1 MSYVQEHPIAESW
14 LTQNITEATVRYAE
28 ELAKHLSRGNKDKKV
43 LSLTTNQ
50 LRKFFGS
57 VKQLQMK
64 TELKGYNQS
73 EMVMLKPKLAYA
85 VGRSHK
91 SNTSY
96 KVFKIDDFRSVIDNA
111 IDIVN
116 GSANKELAFKN
127 FIQFFEAIV
136 AYHKV
141 YGKDK

>member
-1 MSYVQEHPIAESW
+1 MSYVQEHPITESW
-14 LTQNITEATVRYAE
+14 LTQNITEDTVWYAE
-28 ELAKHLSRGNKDKKV
+28 ELAKHLSQGRREDRV
-43 LSLTTNQ
+43 LPLTTSQ

-57 VKQLQMK
+57 VKQLQMT
-64 TELKGYNQS
+64 TELKGYNPS

-85 VGRSHK
+85 AGRSHK
-91 SNTSY
+91 NNTS
-96 KVFKIDDFRSVIDNA
+96 FREFRIDDFRNVIDKA
-111 IDIVN
+111 VDIVN

-141 YGKDK
+141 YGKDN